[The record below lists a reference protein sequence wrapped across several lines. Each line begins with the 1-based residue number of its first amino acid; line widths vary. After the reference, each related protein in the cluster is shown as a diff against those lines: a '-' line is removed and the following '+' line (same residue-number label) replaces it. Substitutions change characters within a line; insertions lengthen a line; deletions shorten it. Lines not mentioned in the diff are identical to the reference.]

1 MADWEQKPR
10 GVCPVCEE
18 STGIVSLSCERAKMK
33 ARAGWASSGIEVAFS
48 LGLALKEISQSL
60 RNYDPAKI
68 TKSLIR

>member
-1 MADWEQKPR
+1 
-10 GVCPVCEE
+10 
-18 STGIVSLSCERAKMK
+18 MK